1 MYNKLLLLPIISL
14 AMLLVVACNSGQMNS
29 IDELHGVDEQP
40 ELKVMNGGTG
50 ATLSV
55 NRAEESYFNLNLS
68 NTGPNRHLATGTRA
82 GWAIVWDT
90 AIPHDTTY
98 EDVTLFSTFD
108 EEYWKPVNY
117 LLNERKSLKKEDS
130 QLTYR
135 EIQAAIWTLLS
146 FTGFDLDNTSVG
158 ELPAD
163 MAENGSIKF
172 DREKTRQ
179 LVAKAK
185 SNARSFTYSPKAT
198 YALVAKSQDLGR
210 FMIIEEQAYA
220 FDIVNLKNEYNLGV
234 AWDIND
240 NGQIAG
246 ESSFWDSKTGVT
258 NTGGIFA
265 RALNNQGKVVGS
277 NARQAAYWDAGSG
290 LVNLTSL
297 NSDASQANSVN
308 ESGQIAGEMMNE
320 TLLYEDDEFGDEYDY
335 EFKSFIWSNNDE
347 WQTIGEDG
355 WATGINNEGRVV
367 GIDYSVAGRGYIWD
381 EENGI
386 QSLGSFSGFGSTRPS
401 AINNNN
407 YVVGSVIVHQ
417 AGLTAAART
426 SGENGDPLSE
436 IERVLRQSGLNGVY
450 DHNHVLE
457 MIQNSTFQQ
466 EAFPWSDQ
474 VSGELSESIIQLDQN
489 IRGKLGQVSAG
500 SSQSEAFIWNETDG
514 MKNLG
519 TLGGSWSTAWD
530 VNDHGQVVG
539 YSDAGNGQ
547 HRAFFWDKENGMI
560 ELPTLGGNS
569 LARAI
574 NNEGQIVGYSYDADG
589 NFFPVL
595 WEVSINQP

>member
-1 MYNKLLLLPIISL
+1 MYNKLLLLSTLSL
-14 AMLLVVACNSGQMNS
+14 AMLLATACNSNQMNS
-29 IDELHGVDEQP
+29 IDDLHQSDDQP
-40 ELKVMNGGTG
+40 ELRVMNGGTG
-50 ATLSV
+50 ATLTV
-55 NRAEESYFNLNLS
+55 NRADESYFNLNLS
-68 NTGPNRHLATGTRA
+68 NTGPNRHLATGLRA
-82 GWAIVWDT
+82 GWALKWDS

-117 LLNERKSLKKEDS
+117 LLNARKSLKAEDS

-135 EIQAAIWTLLS
+135 EFQAAIWALLS
-146 FTGFDLDNTSVG
+146 FTGFDLDNSSAN

-163 MAENGSIKF
+163 MAENGNIKF
-172 DREKTRQ
+172 DREKSRQ

-185 SNARSFTYSPKAT
+185 SNARSFTYSPKTT
-198 YALVAKSQDLGR
+198 YALVAKSKDIGQFL
-210 FMIIEEQAYA
+210 IIEEQAYA

-240 NGQIAG
+240 KGQIAG

-265 RALNNQGKVVGS
+265 RALNNQGKVAGS
-277 NARQAAYWDAGSG
+277 HSRQAAYWDAGSG
-290 LVNLTSL
+290 VVRLSSL
-297 NSDASQANSVN
+297 NSDASQANGVN
-308 ESGQIAGEMMNE
+308 ENGRIVGEMMNE

-335 EFKSFIWSNNDE
+335 EFKSFVWSNNNE

-355 WATGINNEGRVV
+355 WATGINNENLVI
-367 GIDYSVAGRGYIWD
+367 GIDYTISGRGYIWD
-381 EENGI
+381 EVNGI
-386 QSLGSFSGFGSTRPS
+386 QSLGTFSGFGSTRPF

-407 YVVGSVIVHQ
+407 YVVGSVIVQ
-417 AGLTAAART
+417 QSGLVASAST
-426 SGENGDPLSE
+426 STDNGDAVTE
-436 IERVLRQSGLNGVY
+436 IERILRRAGVNGVY
-450 DHNHVLE
+450 DHNHVME
-457 MIQNSTFQQ
+457 MIQNSTFRQ
-466 EAFPWSDQ
+466 EAFPWNGQLSR
-474 VSGELSESIIQLDQN
+474 ELSDDITQFDQD
-489 IRGKLGQVSAG
+489 IRGKLSQASVST
-500 SSQSEAFIWNETDG
+500 QSEAFIWNETEG
-514 MKNLG
+514 IKNLG

-530 VNDHGQVVG
+530 INDNGQVVG
-539 YSDAGNGQ
+539 YSDTGNGQ
-547 HRAFFWDKENGMI
+547 HRAFYWDDESGMI

-589 NFFPVL
+589 NFYPVL